1 MAATKQTIQDFY
13 RVSSLRDF
21 TRDVQFRILSIS
33 PGGTTTKY
41 DEDDLVYARSMSLPG
56 RDIGNVKVPYMGLT
70 FNLPGMASYP
80 KSDNY
85 EIEFYAAANSA
96 LYKKFQQWSRDTFDD
111 KDSTGNYLTPIASST
126 IDLVQ
131 LDNNFEKVNQ
141 FQLVGVSI
149 RNLGELAYTPGTE
162 ASSGS
167 ILSFKVGLAY
177 HYWQEKV

>member
-33 PGGTTTKY
+33 PGGTTTTY
-41 DEDDLVYARSMSLPG
+41 DESDLVYARSMSLPG
-56 RDIGNVKVPYMGLT
+56 RNIGNVPVKYMGLT
-70 FNLPGMASYP
+70 FNLPGMATYP
-80 KSDNY
+80 GSENY
-85 EIEFYAAANSA
+85 EIEFYAEANSA

-149 RNLGELAYTPGTE
+149 RNLGALAYTPGTE

>member
-56 RDIGNVKVPYMGLT
+56 RDIGNVPVKYMGLT

-80 KSDNY
+80 GSENY

-149 RNLGELAYTPGTE
+149 RNLGSLAYTPGTE